1 MEMIEFNLLR
11 ESWIRVM
18 TDDCGIEE
26 ISLVEALTRAHEF
39 RALAGELPTQDYA
52 ILRLL
57 LAVLHTIFGRV
68 DEEGNE
74 FPLDTEEE
82 ALRRWKALW
91 EKGRFPEAA
100 ISGYLSRYEDR
111 FWLFHPE
118 KPFYQV
124 PAAVKGTSYTAEKLI
139 GELSRSNNK
148 EKLRLIVNRQADC
161 LDYAEAARWLVSLNG
176 FDDSSTKVET
186 GTGAAWLGQLG
197 NIYADGETLFQTLM
211 LNLTLLRDGQ
221 ELWEA
226 ENCPVWEKPPI
237 AAIDKREIIPPE
249 NPAELLTLQSRRIL
263 LQREN
268 GVVTGYMD
276 AGGDYFAD
284 ASIVSE
290 QMTLWQEQTDKKKKT
305 AAPRYIPARHLPER
319 QLWRDFEKI
328 FPADERAKRP
338 GIALWIQKL
347 EKKRMIPRKL
357 VHFRTVGA
365 RYDKKGASLVE
376 VISDHVDFHI
386 ELLSELDASWVRM
399 TEKQI
404 NLAERAAYW
413 VGNLAENLVK
423 AAGGTGKNAAETAK
437 LAYYARLDL
446 PFREWLLALD
456 PQGGSEA
463 RERAERAWRR
473 IGYDLTVRLGR
484 ELADQAGEA
493 AFVGREVV
501 EKKDGREEK
510 RYYCTPKDFSNF
522 ACQIGRVF
530 EIARV
535 KEATQD
541 GTR

>member
-1 MEMIEFNLLR
+1 MEAIEFNLLR
-11 ESWIRVM
+11 EPWIRVM
-18 TDDCGIEE
+18 DSDCGIEE
-26 ISLVEALTRAHEF
+26 VSLIEALTRAHEF
-39 RALAGELPTQDYA
+39 RALSGELPTQDYA

-57 LAVLHTIFGRV
+57 LAALHTIFGRV
-68 DEEGNE
+68 DEEGNAS
-74 FPLDTEEE
+74 PLHAEED
-82 ALRRWKALW
+82 ALQRWRALW
-91 EKGRFPEAA
+91 ERGCFPDAA
-100 ISGYLSRYEDR
+100 ISEYFSHYEDR

-139 GELSRSNNK
+139 GELSRSSNK
-148 EKLRLIVNRQADC
+148 AKLRLIVNRQADS
-161 LDYAEAARWLVSLNG
+161 LGYAEAARWLVSLNG

-197 NIYADGETLFQTLM
+197 NIYAEGETLFQTLM
-211 LNLTLLRDGQ
+211 LNLTLLRNGR
-221 ELWEA
+221 ELWNE
-226 ENCPVWEKPPI
+226 ENRPVWEKPPI
-237 AAIDKREIIPPE
+237 AAISKRELLPPE

-268 GVVTGYMD
+268 GAVTGYTD

-290 QMTLWQEQTDKKKKT
+290 QMTLWWEQPDKKKT
-305 AAPRYIPARHLPER
+305 AAPRYIPARHSPER

-328 FPADERAKRP
+328 FPADEHAKRP
-338 GIALWIQKL
+338 GVTLWIQTL
-347 EKKRMIPRKL
+347 EKKRCIPRGM

-365 RYDKKGASLVE
+365 RYDSKGASLVE
-376 VISDHVDFHI
+376 VVSDHVDFHI

-404 NLAERAAYW
+404 SLVEKAAYW

-423 AAGGTGKNAAETAK
+423 AAGGIGENEAKAAR
-437 LAYYARLDL
+437 LAYYTRIDL

-456 PQGGSEA
+456 PQGGLEA
-463 RERAERAWRR
+463 REQAEAVWRG

-493 AFVGREVV
+493 AFVGREIT
-501 EKKDGREEK
+501 ERKNGREET
-510 RYYCTPKDFSNF
+510 RYYCTPKAFSNF
-522 ACQIGRVF
+522 TYQIGKLF
-530 EIARV
+530 EIAQI